1 MNLARISLLNQR
13 PMMLTRLL
21 TLFFAIHIVLYS
33 SLAYSQDKLGFVD
46 TATPESTLSGFVT
59 YSELVIKYWQLE
71 QLHLPEAQ
79 HAYAQVIRTMDL
91 SNLPNRSRTVVV
103 MERII
108 LLHEILDRL
117 GKDVQLHSSVITSP
131 TDDSTSQWRLGN
143 TDILIAKQI
152 DGDKVGQY
160 LFTTTSI
167 NSLSKWYRLI
177 LASTEKSEHE
187 ADLYHEFLIRPGP
200 LFSTP
205 LIQSLP
211 ESFNTLY
218 ASIPLWQWFALVSV
232 FLLCRFMIK
241 VSFSLGERWNLRWY
255 RNGLKWQVGRQ
266 LSLVGVVLILFITR
280 KVIDDGI
287 WITGGIYQFLST
299 SFLIGQF
306 FFVAWLI
313 MTIFNYFAEL
323 YVFNKHEGKYVDAS
337 LITVLARI
345 FGGLTIV
352 ILGIYLVDF
361 MGFSISPIV
370 TGLGVGGLAVA
381 LAIRPVLENVING
394 LTLYADGGIKIGELC
409 RYGNNLGT
417 IESIGLRSTRIR
429 TLERSLITIPNSEF
443 ANMEIDNLERR
454 DKRRMDHRLKLR
466 SELTQDQLKL
476 LVVGIRRLL
485 LQHPKL
491 DDDPVRARFVGV
503 GEFAIHI
510 DILAYII
517 CKDHDEFLAVQE
529 DVMFSVMQQ
538 VEVVGAQLAFSNQYQ
553 LAQALKPIDDE
564 LKEKATETVM
574 QWQDNNNY
582 PFPDFSYEFKDGI
595 KDSIIYPAKNSAVR
609 ANGNG

>member
-1 MNLARISLLNQR
+1 MV
-13 PMMLTRLL
+13 TRLV
-21 TLFFAIHIVLYS
+21 TLFFSTQILLLS
-33 SLAYSQDKLGFVD
+33 SLVQGQDKLGFVD
-46 TATPESTLSGFVT
+46 TSTPNSTLSGFIT
-59 YSELVIKYWQLE
+59 YSEHVLHYWQLE

-91 SNLPNRSRTVVV
+91 SHLPNRSRTVVV

-108 LLHEILDRL
+108 LLHEILNRL
-117 GKDVQLHSSVITSP
+117 GQDVQLHPSETTS
-131 TDDSTSQWRLGN
+131 TEGESGSQWRLAN
-143 TDILIAKQI
+143 TDILIAKQMS
-152 DGDKVGQY
+152 GEKVGQY
-160 LFTTTSI
+160 LFTATSV

-177 LASTEKSEHE
+177 SMSTEKNEHDI
-187 ADLYHEFLIRPGP
+187 DLYHEFLILPGP
-200 LFSTP
+200 LFSISV
-205 LIQSLP
+205 IQSLP

-241 VSFSLGERWNLRWY
+241 LSFSFGERWNLHWY
-255 RNGLKWQVGRQ
+255 RNGLKWQIGRQ
-266 LSLVGVVLILFITR
+266 LSLVGVVFILFITR

-306 FFVAWLI
+306 FFVSWLI

-323 YVFNKHEGKYVDAS
+323 YVFNKHEGKYVDSS

-345 FGGLTIV
+345 FGGLTIA
-352 ILGIYLVDF
+352 ILGIYVVDF

-409 RYGNNLGT
+409 RYGDNLGT

-454 DKRRMDHRLKLR
+454 DKRRMNHRLRLR

-491 DDDPVRARFVGV
+491 DEDPVRARFVGV

-510 DILAYII
+510 DLLAYII

-538 VEVVGAQLAFSNQYQ
+538 IEAVGAQLAFSNQYQ
-553 LAQALKPIDDE
+553 LTQGLKPIDEE
-564 LKEKATETVM
+564 LKEKASETVK

-595 KDSIIYPAKNSAVR
+595 KDSIMYPAKSSAVR
-609 ANGNG
+609 ANANG

>member
-1 MNLARISLLNQR
+1 MVAQLFA
-13 PMMLTRLL
+13 
-21 TLFFAIHIVLYS
+21 LFFSIQMVWFS
-33 SLAYSQDKLGFVD
+33 SFAHGQESLDFVD
-46 TATPESTLSGFVT
+46 TATPGSTLTGFVT
-59 YSELVIKYWQLE
+59 YSELVIQHWQLE

-108 LLHEILDRL
+108 LLHEILNKL
-117 GKDVQLHSSVITSP
+117 GQDAQLHP
-131 TDDSTSQWRLGN
+131 TGVASLNDDSVSQWRLAN
-143 TDILIAKQI
+143 TDLLIARQMS
-152 DGDKVGQY
+152 GDKVGQY
-160 LFTTTSI
+160 LFTATSV
-167 NSLSKWYRLI
+167 NNLSKWYRLI
-177 LASTEKSEHE
+177 AMSSKKSEHDI
-187 ADLYHEFLIRPGP
+187 DLYHEFLIRPGP
-200 LFSTP
+200 LFSTS

-211 ESFNTLY
+211 ESFNTVY
-218 ASIPLWQWFALVSV
+218 ASIPLWQWFTLLSV
-232 FLLCRFMIK
+232 FLLCSFMIK
-241 VSFSLGERWNLRWY
+241 VSFSFGERWNIHWY
-255 RNGLKWQVGRQ
+255 RNGLKWQIGRP
-266 LSLVGVVLILFITR
+266 LSLIGVVVILFLTR

-287 WITGGIYQFLST
+287 WITGGIYQLLST

-323 YVFNKHEGKYVDAS
+323 YVFNKHEGKYVDSS

-345 FGGLTIV
+345 FGGLTIA
-352 ILGIYLVDF
+352 ILGIYVVDF

-394 LTLYADGGIKIGELC
+394 LTLYADGGVKIGELC
-409 RYGNNLGT
+409 RYGDKLGT

-454 DKRRMDHRLKLR
+454 DKRRMSYRLRLR

-491 DDDPVRARFVGV
+491 DEDPVRARFVGV
-503 GEFAIHI
+503 GEFAIYI
-510 DILAYII
+510 DIVAYII

-538 VEVVGAQLAFSNQYQ
+538 VEAVGAQLAFSNQYQ
-553 LAQALKPIDDE
+553 LAQALNPIDDE
-564 LKEKATETVM
+564 LKEKAAETVK

-582 PFPDFSYEFKDGI
+582 PFPDFSYEFKHGI
-595 KDSIIYPAKNSAVR
+595 KDSIMYPAKSSAVR
-609 ANGNG
+609 INGIG

>member
-1 MNLARISLLNQR
+1 MIIQFLKSLIFSA
-13 PMMLTRLL
+13 TILL
-21 TLFFAIHIVLYS
+21 S
-33 SLAYSQDKLGFVD
+33 SLTFANEKFDFVD
-46 TATPESTLSGFVT
+46 TSTPTHTLSSFVV
-59 YSELVIKYWQLE
+59 SSDLVIHYWLNE
-71 QLHLPEAQ
+71 ELHLPKAQ
-79 HAYAQVIRTMDL
+79 HAYSQVIRTLDI
-91 SNLPNRSRTVVV
+91 SQLPNRSRKVVV
-103 MERII
+103 MEKIV
-108 LLHEILDRL
+108 LLHGILEKLGDDR
-117 GKDVQLHSSVITSP
+117 QLHLSEFISAAGEPVE
-131 TDDSTSQWRLGN
+131 QWRLGN
-143 TDILIAKQI
+143 TDIVIAKQTN
-152 DGDKVGQY
+152 GEKAGQF
-160 LFTTTSI
+160 LFTASSI
-167 NSLSKWYRLI
+167 QHLLKWYQSLSVISGQDETVK
-177 LASTEKSEHE
+177 
-187 ADLYHEFLIRPGP
+187 DLYREFLIRPGP
-200 LFSTP
+200 LFSTA

-211 ESFNTLY
+211 DNFNTLY
-218 ASIPLWQWFALVSV
+218 ASIPLWQWIALAGV
-232 FLLCRFMIK
+232 FYLCKVMIK
-241 VSFSLGERWNLRWY
+241 LSFSLGERWNLYWY
-255 RNGLKWQVGRQ
+255 RDGLKWQIGRQ
-266 LSLVGVVLILFITR
+266 LSLIGVVVILFITR
-280 KVIDDGI
+280 KLIDDGI

-323 YVFNKHEGKYVDAS
+323 YVFNKHEGKYVDSS

-345 FGGLTIV
+345 FGGLTIA
-352 ILGIYLVDF
+352 ILGIYVVDF

-454 DKRRMDHRLKLR
+454 DKRRMEHRLKLR
-466 SELTQDQLKL
+466 NEVTQDQLKL

-491 DDDPVRARFVGV
+491 DEDPVRARFVGV

-517 CKDHDEFLAVQE
+517 CRDHDEFLAVQE

-538 VEVVGAQLAFSNQYQ
+538 VEAVGAQLAFSNQYQ
-553 LAQALKPIDDE
+553 LTQALNPIDDE
-564 LKEKATETVM
+564 LKEKATETVK

-595 KDSIIYPAKNSAVR
+595 KDSIMYPAKSSAVR

>member
-1 MNLARISLLNQR
+1 MIIQFLKSLIFSA
-13 PMMLTRLL
+13 TILL
-21 TLFFAIHIVLYS
+21 S
-33 SLAYSQDKLGFVD
+33 SLTFANEKFDFVD
-46 TATPESTLSGFVT
+46 TSTPTHTLSSFVV
-59 YSELVIKYWQLE
+59 SSDLVIHYWLNE
-71 QLHLPEAQ
+71 ELHLPKAQ
-79 HAYAQVIRTMDL
+79 HAYSQVIRTLDI
-91 SNLPNRSRTVVV
+91 SQLPNRSRKVVV
-103 MERII
+103 MEKIV
-108 LLHEILDRL
+108 LLHGILEKL
-117 GKDVQLHSSVITSP
+117 GDHRQLHLSEFISAAGEPVE
-131 TDDSTSQWRLGN
+131 QWRLGN
-143 TDILIAKQI
+143 TDIVIAKQTN
-152 DGDKVGQY
+152 GEKAGQF
-160 LFTTTSI
+160 LFTASSI
-167 NSLSKWYRLI
+167 QHLLKWYQSLSVISGQDETVK
-177 LASTEKSEHE
+177 
-187 ADLYHEFLIRPGP
+187 DLYREFLIRPGP
-200 LFSTP
+200 LFSTA

-211 ESFNTLY
+211 DNFNTLY
-218 ASIPLWQWFALVSV
+218 ASIPLWQWIALAGV
-232 FLLCRFMIK
+232 FYLCKVMIK
-241 VSFSLGERWNLRWY
+241 LSFSLGERWNLYWY
-255 RNGLKWQVGRQ
+255 RDGLKWQIGRQ
-266 LSLVGVVLILFITR
+266 LSLIGVVVILFITR
-280 KVIDDGI
+280 KLIDDGI

-323 YVFNKHEGKYVDAS
+323 YVFNKHEGKYVDSS

-345 FGGLTIV
+345 FGGLTIA
-352 ILGIYLVDF
+352 ILGIYVVDF

-454 DKRRMDHRLKLR
+454 DKRRMEHRLKLR
-466 SELTQDQLKL
+466 NEVTQDQLKL

-491 DDDPVRARFVGV
+491 DEDPVRARFVGV

-517 CKDHDEFLAVQE
+517 CRDHDEFLAVQE

-538 VEVVGAQLAFSNQYQ
+538 VEAVGAQLAFSNQYQ
-553 LAQALKPIDDE
+553 LTQALNPIDDE
-564 LKEKATETVM
+564 LKEKATETVK

-595 KDSIIYPAKNSAVR
+595 KDSIMYPAKSSAVR

>member
-1 MNLARISLLNQR
+1 MVA
-13 PMMLTRLL
+13 RLL
-21 TLFFAIHIVLYS
+21 TLFFSIQIVWFS
-33 SLAYSQDKLGFVD
+33 SFTHGQENLNFVD

-71 QLHLPEAQ
+71 QLHLPEAK
-79 HAYAQVIRTMDL
+79 HAYTQVTRTMDL

-108 LLHEILDRL
+108 LLHEILNRL
-117 GKDVQLHSSVITSP
+117 GQDVQLHPSEIMSP
-131 TDDSTSQWRLGN
+131 TGDAGNQWRLAN
-143 TDILIAKQI
+143 TDILIARQTSDQKI
-152 DGDKVGQY
+152 GQY
-160 LFTTTSI
+160 LFTTTSV

-177 LASTEKSEHE
+177 SASIEKSEHE
-187 ADLYHEFLIRPGP
+187 VDLYHEFLIRPGP
-200 LFSTP
+200 LFPKS

-211 ESFNTLY
+211 ESFNNLY

-241 VSFSLGERWNLRWY
+241 VSFSLGESWNLHWY

-266 LSLVGVVLILFITR
+266 LSLIGVVCILFITR

-323 YVFNKHEGKYVDAS
+323 YVFNKHEGKYVDSS

-345 FGGLTIV
+345 FGGLTIA
-352 ILGIYLVDF
+352 ILGIYVVDF

-409 RYGNNLGT
+409 RYGDNLGT

-454 DKRRMDHRLKLR
+454 DKRRMSHRLRLR

-491 DDDPVRARFVGV
+491 DEEPVRARFVGV
-503 GEFAIHI
+503 GEFAINI
-510 DILAYII
+510 DLLAYII
-517 CKDHDEFLAVQE
+517 CKDHEEFLAVQE
-529 DVMFSVMQQ
+529 DVMFAVMQQ
-538 VEVVGAQLAFSNQYQ
+538 IEAVGAQLAFSNQYQ
-553 LAQALKPIDDE
+553 LTQALNPIDDE
-564 LKEKATETVM
+564 LKEKATETVK

-595 KDSIIYPAKNSAVR
+595 KDSIMYPAKSSAVR
-609 ANGNG
+609 ANRNG